1 MVSIKM
7 IKKMKFITHKIS
19 ALFLCGSLVVGA
31 GCSDFLDETDPSNIA
46 PETFF
51 TSPEHAELAVH
62 GIYENLRFHSGGAGI
77 FVSNFQMLDAL
88 SGTAESETG
97 QNSDLNNLYTFEHT
111 GDNLLLSQWWREL
124 YEGIG
129 NANLAIEKIPG
140 IPNIPAAT
148 QTKWMGQA
156 KFMRALQYFWL
167 VQLWGDVPLITKP
180 ITSYTDPLVTPSR
193 STTQSV
199 YDLIVADLKDAEAA
213 EFPWMDVSGLAS
225 KAAVKSLLAKVYL
238 TMAGAPLNKGV
249 TYYQLAAD
257 KAKEVIDYAN
267 ANPSAIA
274 LFPTLDGIHDIA
286 NENKVEHIFSIQYA
300 AGIANAGYQDKY
312 LPNNTNITNSGEVGT
327 TVPKP
332 EFLASYEASDKR
344 NMEKGFYF
352 KEYFLNGGTGA
363 PTTLGKF
370 YVYKHFDLP
379 ANGSPTFGA
388 GSGNSGL
395 NYPVIRYA
403 EVLLIYAE
411 AQNEAG
417 AITADAYNALA
428 QVRTRAGLTTD
439 DIGDFTQATFREAVW
454 RERWHELAFEN
465 ITWFD
470 MIRLEKVYD
479 SVNDEFDDFVG
490 ATIVVSGKNYVL
502 QQKHA
507 LLPLPA
513 ADFRNNPNLRPNN
526 PGW

>member
-1 MVSIKM
+1 V
-7 IKKMKFITHKIS
+7 
-19 ALFLCGSLVVGA
+19 
-31 GCSDFLDETDPSNIA
+31 
-46 PETFF
+46 
-51 TSPEHAELAVH
+51 
-62 GIYENLRFHSGGAGI
+62 R
-77 FVSNFQMLDAL
+77 
-88 SGTAESETG
+88 
-97 QNSDLNNLYTFEHT
+97 
-111 GDNLLLSQWWREL
+111 
-124 YEGIG
+124 
-129 NANLAIEKIPG
+129 
-140 IPNIPAAT
+140 
-148 QTKWMGQA
+148 
-156 KFMRALQYFWL
+156 
-167 VQLWGDVPLITKP
+167 LWGDVPLITKP

-193 STTQSV
+193 GSTQSI

-213 EFPWMDVSGLAS
+213 AFPWMDGSGLAS
-225 KAAVKSLLAKVYL
+225 MAAVKSMLAKVYL
-238 TMAGAPLNKGV
+238 TMAGAPLNKGA

-257 KAKEVIDYAN
+257 KAKEVIDYAV
-267 ANPSAIA
+267 ANPTQIG
-274 LFPTLDGIHDIA
+274 LFPTLDGIHDVA
-286 NENKVEHIFSIQYA
+286 NENKLEHIFGIQYA
-300 AGIANAGYQDKY
+300 AGIANAGYQDKF
-312 LPNNTNITNSGEVGT
+312 LPNNTNITGSGEVGT

-332 EFLASYEASDKR
+332 EFLASYEVGDKR

-363 PTTLGKF
+363 ATTLGRF

-379 ANGSPTFGA
+379 ANGSPGFGA

-395 NYPVIRYA
+395 NYPMIRYA

-417 AITADAYNALA
+417 GVNADAYNALVS
-428 QVRTRAGLTTD
+428 VRDRAGLTTPA
-439 DIGDFTQATFREAVW
+439 IGTFTQPSFREAVW

-479 SVNDEFDDFVG
+479 AANDTFDDFVG
-490 ATIVVSGKNYVL
+490 ATISVSGKDYIL
-502 QQKHA
+502 QQRHL